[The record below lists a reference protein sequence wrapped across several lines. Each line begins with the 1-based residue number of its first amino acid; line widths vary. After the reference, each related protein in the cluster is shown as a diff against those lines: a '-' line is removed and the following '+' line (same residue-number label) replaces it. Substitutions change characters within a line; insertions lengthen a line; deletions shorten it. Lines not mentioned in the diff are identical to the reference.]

1 MNGLIRWFAG
11 NGVAAN
17 FLMLLIIAAGISGAF
32 QIKRELLPSVTL
44 DVVRVAV
51 AYPGATPVEVEDGI
65 ILRLEEAIGDLPG
78 IEKMTA
84 TAAEGMGS
92 LTLEVDEGF
101 DVRNLLNDVKSRVDG
116 ISNFPED
123 AEKPQIEAPLLQ
135 RSIMGLA
142 VHGDLSTAGIRQ
154 VAERVRDD
162 LLAIPGITQVALSAA
177 PDYEIA
183 IEVSEAALRRYGLTF
198 AEVSRAVS
206 QASLDLPAGSIRRQG
221 GEILLRAKGQAYR
234 GGEFGGIV
242 LRADAAGGLIRL
254 GDVANVRDGFADVD
268 LYSRYNGKPAVLVS
282 VSQVGNQ
289 DILYIAGKVRNYL
302 EHQSEHLPPGIGVS
316 VYEDTS
322 VLFRERIDTLVGN
335 AISGLILVFIAL
347 ALFLRLRLAL
357 WVTVGIPVSFL
368 GALWVMPMADASV
381 NMISLFAFIL
391 VLGIVVDDAIVVS
404 EAVHTDQEA
413 GAHGAKGA
421 ISGTLRVAKPV
432 FLAVIT
438 TLIAFVPMLLIS
450 GVDGSFWRLI
460 PIVVISVL
468 SFSLVESLFIL
479 PAHLSHGGESSD
491 KPSTPHRWSPMGM
504 INRVQDRVDV
514 GLFGF
519 INRIYRPLLD
529 RALSWRYVA
538 VAAFLAVMALMVG
551 VVGGGLI
558 RFTGFPVIAGD
569 SVIVQVEMPNGSH
582 VSATQQVLDRITAA
596 IERLRPEFDGDADSD
611 ADGKT
616 VIGDVLATVG
626 STPGSAGRMG
636 RPGAGGATG
645 QIAEVLLKLNHLR
658 ARGISA
664 RTIQKRLEEI
674 VGTPAGVKKLT
685 FTSDLGNRGNDV
697 AFRMVGNDL
706 ERLRGAST
714 WIQEEL
720 LAIEGVYRAQDD
732 FSDGKEELVMRVTP
746 AAQTLG
752 LSQQDLARQVRQAF
766 FGDEVQRIL
775 RGRDE
780 VKVMVR
786 YTEAERRRLD
796 TLEGMRIRTA
806 SGAEVP
812 FSDVATVE
820 RATGFPSIRRQD
832 RKRVIELTAD
842 VDSTRTDP
850 ATVNAALSER
860 LFAEVAVRYPGV
872 QATLS
877 GTAERQQRVNK
888 ELGIGFLFALFG
900 MYAVMAVAFRSYLQ
914 PAMIMTAIPFGMVG
928 AVLGHL
934 VMGFDLSMLSIMG
947 IIALS
952 GVVVNDNL
960 VLIDAING
968 LRDKGMSLHDAVLK
982 GAASRFRA
990 VMLTTL
996 TTFVGLAPLM
1006 GETSVQAQFLIP
1018 MAVSLAFGV
1027 VFATCITLL
1036 LVPVTY
1042 LVLEDVKRAAR
1053 WVFMRPLSDVRR
1065 PISDEPPSTE

>member
-44 DVVRVAV
+44 DVVRVSV

-101 DVRNLLNDVKSRVDG
+101 DVRELLDDVKSRVDG

-123 AEKPQIEAPLLQ
+123 AERPQVEAPLLQ

-154 VAERVRDD
+154 VAEKVRDD

-254 GDVANVRDGFADVD
+254 ADVATVRDGFADVD
-268 LYSRYNGKPAVLVS
+268 LSSRYNGKPTVLVS
-282 VSQVGNQ
+282 VSQVGDQ
-289 DILYIAGKVRNYL
+289 DILHIAREVRNYL
-302 EHQSEHLPPGIGVS
+302 EHQTEHLPPGIGVS

-322 VLFRERIDTLVGN
+322 VLYRERVDTLVSN

-357 WVTVGIPVSFL
+357 WVTLGIPVSFL
-368 GALWVMPMADASV
+368 GALWLMPNADASL

-391 VLGIVVDDAIVVS
+391 VLGIVVDDAIVIS

-413 GAHGAKGA
+413 GAHGAAGA

-468 SFSLVESLFIL
+468 SFSLIESLFIL
-479 PAHLSHGGESSD
+479 PAHLSHGGE
-491 KPSTPHRWSPMGM
+491 PSTPHRWSPMGM
-504 INRVQDRVDV
+504 INRVQDGVDV

-519 INRIYRPLLD
+519 INRIYRPILD
-529 RALSWRYVA
+529 RALTWRYVA
-538 VAAFLAVMALMVG
+538 MGCFLGLLVLMVG

-582 VSATQQVLDRITAA
+582 VSATQQVLDRVTAA
-596 IERLRPEFDGDADSD
+596 IERLRPEFDQNQE
-611 ADGKT
+611 KP
-616 VIGDVLATVG
+616 VIGDVLATIG

-645 QIAEVLLKLNHLR
+645 QLAEVLLKLNHLR
-658 ARGISA
+658 ERGISA
-664 RTIQKRLEEI
+664 RTIQKRLEEL

-697 AFRMVGNDL
+697 AFRLVGNDL
-706 ERLRGAST
+706 DRLRGASQ

-746 AAQTLG
+746 AAQSLG

-766 FGDEVQRIL
+766 YGDEVQRIL

-850 ATVNAALSER
+850 GTVNTVLTER
-860 LFAEVAVRYPGV
+860 LFAEVDQRFPGV
-872 QATLS
+872 QAALS
-877 GTAERQQRVNK
+877 GTAERQKRVNL
-888 ELGIGFLFALFG
+888 ELGVGFIFALFG

-934 VMGFDLSMLSIMG
+934 LMGFDLSMLSIMG

-960 VLIDAING
+960 VMIDAINS

-982 GAASRFRA
+982 GATSRFRA

-1027 VFATCITLL
+1027 VFATCITLV
-1036 LVPVTY
+1036 LVPVIY
-1042 LVLEDVKRAAR
+1042 LVLEDVKAAAR
-1053 WVFMRPLSDVRR
+1053 WVFLKS
-1065 PISDEPPSTE
+1065 

>member
-32 QIKRELLPSVTL
+32 QIRRELLPSVTL

-65 ILRLEEAIGDLPG
+65 ILRLEEAVGDLPG

-101 DVRNLLNDVKSRVDG
+101 DVRDLLNDVKSRVDG

-123 AEKPQIEAPLLQ
+123 AERPQVEAPLLQ

-162 LLAIPGITQVALSAA
+162 LLSIPGITQVALSAA

-198 AEVSRAVS
+198 AEVSRAVA

-242 LRADAAGGLIRL
+242 LRADAAGGIVRL
-254 GDVANVRDGFADVD
+254 GDVATVRDGFADVD

-282 VSQVGNQ
+282 VAQVGNQ
-289 DILYIAGKVRNYL
+289 DILHIAREVRNYL
-302 EHQSEHLPPGIGVS
+302 DHQREHLPPGIGVA

-335 AISGLILVFIAL
+335 AVSGLILVFIAL

-368 GALWVMPMADASV
+368 GALWLMPNADASL

-413 GAHGAKGA
+413 GAHGAAGA

-450 GVDGSFWRLI
+450 GVDGAFWRLI

-468 SFSLVESLFIL
+468 SFSLIESLFIL
-479 PAHLSHGGESSD
+479 PAHLSHGGE
-491 KPSTPHRWSPMGM
+491 PSTPSRWSPMGM
-504 INRVQDRVDV
+504 INRVQDRVDA

-519 INRIYRPLLD
+519 INRLYRPLLE
-529 RALSWRYVA
+529 RALTWRYVA
-538 VAAFLAVMALMVG
+538 VAGFLAVMVLVVG
-551 VVGGGLI
+551 VIGGGLI

-569 SVIVQVEMPNGSH
+569 SVIIQVEMPNGSH
-582 VSATQQVLDRITAA
+582 VSATQQVLDRITSA
-596 IERLRPEFDGDADSD
+596 IERLRPEFDQGDDRP
-611 ADGKT
+611 
-616 VIGDVLATVG
+616 VMGDVLATVG
-626 STPGSAGRMG
+626 SSPGSAGRMG
-636 RPGAGGATG
+636 RPGAGGASG
-645 QIAEVLLKLNHLR
+645 QLAEVLLKLNHLR
-658 ARGISA
+658 ERGISA
-664 RTIQKRLEEI
+664 RTIKKRLEEL

-697 AFRMVGNDL
+697 AFRLVGNDL
-706 ERLRGAST
+706 DRLRGAST

-766 FGDEVQRIL
+766 YGDEVQRIL

-842 VDSTRTDP
+842 VDNARSDP
-850 ATVNAALSER
+850 GTVNGILSER
-860 LFAEVAVRYPGV
+860 LFAETAQRYPGV

-877 GTAERQQRVNK
+877 GTVERQQRVNK
-888 ELGIGFLFALFG
+888 ELGIGFIFALFG

-934 VMGFDLSMLSIMG
+934 LMGFDLSMLSVMG

-968 LRDKGMSLHDAVLK
+968 LRDKGLSLYDAVLK
-982 GAASRFRA
+982 GATSRFRA

-1027 VFATCITLL
+1027 VFATCITLV
-1036 LVPVTY
+1036 LVPVIY
-1042 LVLEDVKRAAR
+1042 LVLEDVKAAAR
-1053 WVFMRPLSDVRR
+1053 WVFIGSRR
-1065 PISDEPPSTE
+1065 

>member
-65 ILRLEEAIGDLPG
+65 ILRLEEAVGDLPG

-101 DVRNLLNDVKSRVDG
+101 DVRELLNDVKSRVDG
-116 ISNFPED
+116 ISNFPVD
-123 AEKPQIEAPLLQ
+123 AERPQVEAPLLQ

-198 AEVSRAVS
+198 AEVSRAVA

-242 LRADAAGGLIRL
+242 LRTDAAGGIVRL
-254 GDVANVRDGFADVD
+254 DDVATVRDGFADVD
-268 LYSRYNGKPAVLVS
+268 LYSRYNGKPTVLVS
-282 VSQVGNQ
+282 VAQVGDQ
-289 DILYIAGKVRNYL
+289 DILHIAGEVRNYL
-302 EHQSEHLPPGIGVS
+302 DHQREHLPPGIGVS

-322 VLFRERIDTLVGN
+322 VLFRERINTLVSNG
-335 AISGLILVFIAL
+335 ISGLILVFFAL

-357 WVTVGIPVSFL
+357 WVSIGIPVCFL
-368 GALWVMPMADASV
+368 GALWVMPNADASM

-413 GAHGAKGA
+413 GAHGATGA

-438 TLIAFVPMLLIS
+438 TLIAFTPMLLIS

-468 SFSLVESLFIL
+468 AFSLIESLLIL
-479 PAHLSHGGESSD
+479 PAHLSFGGGSSAD
-491 KPSTPHRWSPMGM
+491 KSAAPHRWSPMGM
-504 INRVQDRVDV
+504 INRVQDGVDV

-519 INRIYRPLLD
+519 INRLYRPFLD
-529 RALSWRYVA
+529 RALTWRYMA
-538 VAAFLAVMALMVG
+538 VATFLAVMVLMIG

-558 RFTGFPVIAGD
+558 RITGFPVIAGD

-582 VSATQQVLDRITAA
+582 VSATQQVLDRITTA
-596 IERLRPEFDGDADSD
+596 IESLRPEFDGDAD
-611 ADGKT
+611 GKP

-645 QIAEVLLKLNHLR
+645 QLAEVLLKLNHLR
-658 ARGISA
+658 ERGISA
-664 RTIQKRLEEI
+664 RTIQKRLEEL

-697 AFRMVGNDL
+697 AFRLVGNDL

-766 FGDEVQRIL
+766 YGDEVQRIL

-796 TLEGMRIRTA
+796 TLEDMRIRTA

-820 RATGFPSIRRQD
+820 RGTGFPSIRRQD

-850 ATVNAALSER
+850 GTVNAALTER
-860 LFAEVAVRYPGV
+860 LFVEVAERYPGV

-900 MYAVMAVAFRSYLQ
+900 MYAVMAVAFRSYVQ
-914 PAMIMTAIPFGMVG
+914 PVMIMTAIPFGIVG

-960 VLIDAING
+960 VLIDAINR
-968 LRDKGMSLHDAVLK
+968 LRDQGMSLHDAVLK
-982 GAASRFRA
+982 GATSRFRA
-990 VMLTTL
+990 VLLTTL

-1027 VFATCITLL
+1027 VFATCITLV
-1036 LVPVTY
+1036 LVPVIY
-1042 LVLEDVKRAAR
+1042 LVLEDVKAAAR
-1053 WVFMRPLSDVRR
+1053 WVFVGR
-1065 PISDEPPSTE
+1065 